1 MLKYFNCV
9 LMLKTAENH
18 RASTSGSTFSL
29 GVKTS
34 QSKISKSNKNLKPLI
49 HPMALESGKIDFNY
63 NLKLYFKFLKRYK
76 FIIFILL
83 TLILFIEST
92 TVLDRFLF
100 KIIIDKGTEFSA
112 KNLSLEGFLRIALII
127 MMVYITASVGK
138 ALLKFFHIHY
148 INRLESNL
156 IVDLKRKFFDHL
168 MHMDYAFY
176 TKHKTGSIIS
186 KLIRI
191 GGAVERLTDVF
202 IFNFAPLMF
211 QLVVISLSLAYFSWI
226 PALITLLTVSTFV
239 GYGLF
244 MQKTQER
251 SNIEYNSAEDIEKA
265 GIADMLTNI
274 DSIKYFGKE
283 NFAKNKFKELSEE
296 TKNRVL
302 KFWEYFRWL
311 DAIQALILSTGTF
324 FLVYFTIIGFVNEEY
339 TIGTVV
345 FIYTIFA
352 NLIGYLF
359 SFVHGIRNFYRAMAD
374 FEMLFRYSKIK
385 NEIVDDKN
393 AKGLKIKRGEIK
405 YKNVTFKYGKRE
417 IFHKF
422 NLLIPKNKKTAL
434 VGHSGCGKTTLIK
447 LLFRFYDVDSGV
459 ILIDKKNIKEFT
471 QESLRNEMSIVPQ
484 ECILFD
490 DTIYNNIAFSKPG
503 AKKEEVF
510 NAIKFAQLDQIIKNF
525 PNKEHTIVGER
536 GIKLSGGEKQ
546 RVSIARALLANK
558 KILVLDEATSSLD
571 SQTEHEIKKD
581 LEHLMTGRTSIIIA
595 HRLSTIMKA
604 DKVVVIKK
612 GKIVQQGTHKKLIKM
627 PGEYCNLWN
636 LQKGGYIK

>member
-1 MLKYFNCV
+1 MRRD
-9 LMLKTAENH
+9 T
-18 RASTSGSTFSL
+18 
-29 GVKTS
+29 
-34 QSKISKSNKNLKPLI
+34 
-49 HPMALESGKIDFNY
+49 GKIDFKY
-63 NLKLYFKFLKRYK
+63 NLSLYFSFLKRYK
-76 FIIFILL
+76 AIVFLVLILILL
-83 TLILFIEST
+83 IEST

-100 KIIIDKGTEFSA
+100 KILIDKGTEFSA
-112 KNLSLEGFLRIALII
+112 KNLSLEGFLRVAMIVMA
-127 MMVYITASVGK
+127 VYIISSIGK
-138 ALLKFFHIHY
+138 AVFKFFYIHY
-148 INRLESNL
+148 INLLESGL
-156 IVDLKRKFFDHL
+156 IVDLKRKFFGHL
-168 MHMDYAFY
+168 MHMDYEFY
-176 TKHKTGSIIS
+176 TKHKIGSIIS

-202 IFNFAPLMF
+202 IFNFAPLVF
-211 QLVVISLSLAYFSWI
+211 QVLVISLSLAYFSWV
-226 PALITLLTVSTFV
+226 PALVTFLTVLAFI
-239 GYGLF
+239 GYGLV

-283 NFAKNKFKELSEE
+283 NLAKNKFRELSEE
-296 TKNRVL
+296 TKNKVL

-311 DAIQALILSTGTF
+311 DGVHALILTTGTF
-324 FLVYFTIIGFVNEEY
+324 FLVYFTIIGFLNEEY

-345 FIYTIFA
+345 FIYTVFA

-385 NEIVDDKN
+385 NEVIDNKN
-393 AKGLKIKRGEIK
+393 AKNLEIKSGEIR
-405 YKNVTFKYGKRE
+405 YKNVTFSYGKRQ

-434 VGHSGCGKTTLIK
+434 VGHSGCGKTTLVK
-447 LLFRFYDVDSGV
+447 LLFRFYDVNSGS
-459 ILIDKKNIKEFT
+459 ILIDKKNIKEFK
-471 QESLRNEMSIVPQ
+471 QESLRSEMSIVPQ

-490 DTIYNNIAFSKPG
+490 DTIYNNIAFSKLG
-503 AKKEEVF
+503 AKKEDVF
-510 NAIKFAQLDQIIKNF
+510 NAIKFAQLDKIIETF
-525 PNKEHTIVGER
+525 PNKEYTIVGER

-581 LEHLMTGRTSIIIA
+581 LEHLMKGRTSIIIA

-612 GKIVQQGTHKKLIKM
+612 GRIVQQGTHKKLIRQ
-627 PGEYCNLWN
+627 PGEYRNLWN